1 MTAYSLRILEF
12 PTGASS
18 VELESST
25 LKADVAQALSRY
37 ADECGP
43 YGLQSWA
50 EARGHK
56 LYYVDNCWVRAR
68 VRGRDIAAFLAERLK
83 SPPALGRNIQADGE
97 YLIEAEEY

>member
-37 ADECGP
+37 AG
-43 YGLQSWA
+43 GLLSLS
-50 EARGHK
+50 ARK
-56 LYYVDNCWVRAR
+56 AAMSRPRTLAR
-68 VRGRDIAAFLAERLK
+68 TQQL
-83 SPPALGRNIQADGE
+83 ST
-97 YLIEAEEY
+97 